1 MKSGGGGVAMEV
13 IIFAV
18 GQQEYAVPIT
28 AVMEV
33 QAWTQPTPVPDA
45 PPIVEG
51 VIDLRGEVIPVVDL
65 GRRFGIARRKADAD
79 SCIMVMDIEG
89 RHAGWIVDE
98 VKEVYTAE
106 EGDFSPTSPLLLRM
120 RGTADDPMVA
130 GVLRA
135 GEGRLVVV
143 LEAAAI
149 LRSVLEVG

>member
-1 MKSGGGGVAMEV
+1 MEV
-13 IIFAV
+13 VIFAV

-28 AVMEV
+28 VVMEV
-33 QAWTQPTPVPDA
+33 QAWTKPMPVPEA

-65 GRRFGIARRKADAD
+65 GRRFGIGRRKADAD
-79 SCIMVMDIEG
+79 ACIMVMEIEG

-98 VKEVYTAE
+98 VKEVYTPE
-106 EGDFSPTSPLLLRM
+106 EGAFSPTSPLLARTQ
-120 RGTADDPMVA
+120 GAASDPVVA

-143 LEAAAI
+143 LDAAAI
-149 LRSVLEVG
+149 LRSALQVG